1 MSLKIGV
8 LDSGIGGLSVLNA
21 LYMHLSE
28 CNYIYV
34 ADQAYLPY
42 GIQPPELII
51 ERIFKICDFLSNSCD
66 IIVIACNTA
75 TALAIDM
82 IRPHFSLPIIGIEP
96 AIKPA
101 CLATQTGHIAICAT
115 QNMLESPR
123 LNNLIARYGEQ
134 KTLYKIPCASWV
146 TFVEAGLS
154 DLKPQQTDA
163 ILQDIQRKFKDIL
176 NKIDQI
182 ILGCTH
188 FPFLVPYI
196 QQVIPAH
203 IHLIDPAHAIA
214 LRVESFLNDKA
225 ILATKKDYLNSQ
237 QNKSFIPSTTIEC
250 YSSSDPLYLAQQV
263 SQLNVSFYDHCSFK
277 LFNV

>member
-21 LYMHLSE
+21 LYMHLPE
-28 CNYIYV
+28 CNYVYV

-42 GIQPPELII
+42 GTQPPELIV
-51 ERIFKICDFLSNSCD
+51 ERIFKICSYLSDICD

-75 TALAIDM
+75 TALAIDA

-115 QNMLESPR
+115 QNMLDSPR
-123 LNNLIARYGEQ
+123 LNDLIARYGQQ
-134 KTLYKIPCASWV
+134 KTLYKIPCSSWV

-154 DLKPQQTDA
+154 NLKPQQTDA
-163 ILQDIQRKFKDIL
+163 ILQDIQGKFEDIL

-214 LRVESFLNDKA
+214 LRVASFLNDKD
-225 ILATKKDYLNSQ
+225 ILATKKAYSNNQ
-237 QNKSFIPSTTIEC
+237 HNEPFIPPTTIEC
-250 YSSSDPLYLAQQV
+250 YSSSDPLHLARQIA
-263 SQLNVSFYDHCSFK
+263 QLNVSFYNRCI
-277 LFNV
+277 FNNL